1 MIFFFFIFRTSLHSG
16 VENDDDYDE
25 DDNDDD
31 EDDDS
36 SDSSL
41 WPPLHPGL
49 PLYVHQDS
57 GLSTDDYVPSTPLPN
72 GHGNMVGYDISF

>member
-1 MIFFFFIFRTSLHSG
+1 MTFLFFYFSFFRTSLHSG
-16 VENDDDYDE
+16 VDNDDD
-25 DDNDDD
+25 DNGDD

-41 WPPLHPGL
+41 WPPFHPGL
-49 PLYVHQDS
+49 PLYIHQDS

-72 GHGNMVGYDISF
+72 GHGNMVGYDILF